1 MVPLA
6 DPRDL
11 EIAELKALV
20 AKLLARVGALEA
32 EVASLRQNSSNSSKP
47 PSTDP
52 PGATRPQDKPTGR
65 PRGGQPG
72 HKHHR
77 RELVPPD
84 QVSEVVDLVPSRCKC
99 CHARLSG
106 RDLEPRRTQVIEV
119 PPIRPHV
126 TEYREHELRCDDCGA
141 RTRGELPPEAA
152 STFGPRLKS
161 MIAVCTGGYRLS
173 KRVTQEL
180 LSDFLGVRLALGSV
194 CNIEREV
201 SNALAG
207 PVDQAREYVRRQPVV
222 HADETG
228 WRENKCR
235 AWLWTA
241 SSALVTVFLIAKSRG
256 TDVAKQLLG
265 ECFSGVL
272 VVDRWA
278 AYRWVELRQLCWA
291 HLLRDT
297 QGFIDRGGVGGQL
310 GVGLREQIRTMFHLW
325 HRVRDKTLQRAT
337 FQRRMKPV
345 ERRILSLLN
354 EAQLRAEP
362 KTAGMAREILAQA
375 EYLFVFVDTEG
386 VEPTNNTA
394 ERVIRPAVLW
404 RKGSFGTDAAEGS
417 RFAERI
423 LTAVTTLKQQRRP
436 LLDYLERAC
445 RAVASG
451 QCAPSLLPAASAV

>member
-1 MVPLA
+1 MPPA

-11 EIAELKALV
+11 EIVELKALV
-20 AKLLARVGALEA
+20 AKLLARVSELEA

-52 PGATRPQDKPTGR
+52 PGAPRREDKPTGR
-65 PRGGQPG
+65 SRGGQPG
-72 HKHHR
+72 HAHHR
-77 RELVPPD
+77 RELLPPE
-84 QVSEVVDLVPSRCKC
+84 QVSEVVDLVPSHCQC
-99 CHARLSG
+99 CRARLGG
-106 RDLEPRRTQVIEV
+106 RDPEPRRTQVIEV

-126 TEYREHELRCDDCGA
+126 TEYREHELICGKCGA
-141 RTRGELPPEAA
+141 HTRGELPPEAEA
-152 STFGPRLKS
+152 TFGPRLKS

-173 KRVTQEL
+173 KRATQEL

-194 CNIEREV
+194 SNIEREV
-201 SNALAG
+201 SVALAE
-207 PVDQAREYVRRQPVV
+207 PVKQACEYVRRQPVV

-228 WRENKCR
+228 WRENKQR

-256 TDVAKQLLG
+256 SDVAKHLLG
-265 ECFSGVL
+265 ELFSGFL
-272 VVDRWA
+272 VVDRWS

-291 HLLRDT
+291 HLSRDV
-297 QGFIDRGGVGGQL
+297 QGFVDRGGVGGQL
-310 GVGLREQIRTMFHLW
+310 GVSLCEQIHIMFHLW
-325 HRVRDKTLQRAT
+325 HRVRDKTLQRET
-337 FQRRMKPV
+337 FKRRMVPV
-345 ERRILSLLN
+345 EKRILSLLE
-354 EAQLRAEP
+354 EAELRAEP
-362 KTAGMAREILAQA
+362 KTAGMARQILLEAD
-375 EYLFVFVDTEG
+375 YLFVFVENNG

-436 LLDYLERAC
+436 LLDYLEQAC

-451 QCAPSLLPAASAV
+451 KSAPSLLPGATVA